1 MNSAQLVLVPPEL
14 QAHSYLNRHHEIGS
28 INPGMNRSVAS
39 GEEPLRMKKLGQLSL
54 FLAILFSCISTS
66 YADAYDARPKLVI
79 ILVFDQFRGDYL
91 DRYRAEFKAKNGWN
105 LFLKQG
111 AHFTDCYYDYANLVT
126 AAGHATIGT
135 GAYTD
140 GHQIPLNEWYERSP
154 DGTLRQVSSVADDRF
169 KLVGAPVGTK
179 DLTGASAHREMATTI
194 GDELVLAT
202 QGHARVYG
210 VSMKD
215 RAAILTSGHATNGA
229 FWVDH
234 ETGQWVTSTYWM
246 KELPQWA
253 KDFNAGNHV
262 ADARAKGHVP
272 QGSFYEIVGRTA
284 ASVQYQLDFA
294 QILID
299 AEKLGANPAGV
310 TDMITISVSSTDING
325 HAFGPDDP
333 SQEALIV
340 QSDALLDAFFTHLD
354 QTIGLK
360 NILVAVTGDH
370 GVATSQKAGDV
381 DHMPVLDFSP
391 AMFTQPLEAMLEA
404 KYPLKDKGAYIL
416 QMDNPYLLLNREAFE
431 AAGLSEETAEN
442 TTATML
448 KQVFASFSDST
459 GIDGHRDPPVL
470 THVYTSKQMREGP
483 LPDTQYSRLIAH
495 SYSPNVGWA
504 LHINFA
510 PYQFPWKGSGTTHF
524 TANSYDR
531 HVPLEFFGEAFVPG
545 TYHTMVAPV
554 DIAATFASL
563 LRINRPSA
571 AVGRSV
577 TEALKK
583 EGPDSTWVP
592 NSEEAKPKKH

>member
-1 MNSAQLVLVPPEL
+1 MNPSHKVLVLPES
-14 QAHSYLNRHHEIGS
+14 QAFCYLNRRHEIGVIHS
-28 INPGMNRSVAS
+28 GINYSAAS
-39 GEEPLRMKKLGQLSL
+39 GEEPLRMKKLGQLFL
-54 FLAILFSCISTS
+54 FFVLLSFCTSTAR
-66 YADAYDARPKLVI
+66 ADAYDARPKLVI
-79 ILVFDQFRGDYL
+79 VLVFDQFRGDYL

-135 GAYTD
+135 GTYTD

-154 DGTLRQVSSVADDRF
+154 DGTLRQVSSVADDRY
-169 KLVGAPVGTK
+169 KLVGAPAGTK
-179 DLTGASAHREMATTI
+179 DLTGASAHREMASTL

-202 QGHARVYG
+202 QGRARVYG

-253 KDFNAGNHV
+253 KDFNAGKHI

-272 QGSFYEIVGRTA
+272 QGSFYEIVGRTP
-284 ASVQYQLDFA
+284 ASVQYQLDFS
-294 QILID
+294 QTLID
-299 AEKLGANPAGV
+299 AEKLGENPAGV

-340 QSDALLDAFFTHLD
+340 QSDSLLDAFFTHLD

-370 GVATSQKAGDV
+370 GVATSQKAGDA
-381 DHMPVLDFSP
+381 DRMPVLEFS
-391 AMFTQPLEAMLEA
+391 ADLFTTPLERMLEA
-404 KYPLKDKGAYIL
+404 KYPLTDKGAYIL

-431 AAGLSEETAEN
+431 AAGLSEEMAEN
-442 TTATML
+442 TTAVML
-448 KQVFASFSDST
+448 KQVFARLSESKDT
-459 GIDGHRDPPVL
+459 EGHREPPVL

-495 SYSPNVGWA
+495 SYSPYVGWA
-504 LHINFA
+504 LHLNFG
-510 PYQFPWKGSGTTHF
+510 PYQFPWRGSGTTHF

-531 HVPLEFFGEAFVPG
+531 HVPLELFGEPFVSG

-571 AVGRSV
+571 AVGRPL
-577 TEALKK
+577 TEALRT
-583 EGPDSTWVP
+583 EEPGSTWVRD
-592 NSEEAKPKKH
+592 SEEAKSKKH